1 MTSNII
7 DAIAAGTPPSEVTQ
21 EIKDVLY
28 AKATNRIDDYRTV
41 AAANLFT
48 NSEEEA
54 AEEGTEEWWSKSFI
68 AKLTHL
74 LQSKLPLTWVT
85 PRQ

>member
-54 AEEGTEEWWSKSFI
+54 AEEETEE
-68 AKLTHL
+68 
-74 LQSKLPLTWVT
+74 
-85 PRQ
+85 